1 MIDFPSLKT
10 LTIGNESFKQATSFT
25 MNTLPSLESIEIGN
39 NCFKDVTNKVL
50 FNAFP
55 ELITLEI
62 GNSSFYNELNDNM
75 IYQIFQVFNDPK
87 LVSIEI
93 GEYSFSKFGEFSV
106 SYLSSLKSL
115 IIGSIENESNN
126 FINAT
131 SIFIKSNTNLI
142 LFSNILD
149 LDNLE
154 QLIIGCGSFNGNSSL
169 TLQSI
174 LNQILFWIYRFPEFE
189 YIIDWRRNIQW
200 NHLILYK
207 K

>member
-1 MIDFPSLKT
+1 MS
-10 LTIGNESFKQATSFT
+10 
-25 MNTLPSLESIEIGN
+25 TLPSLETIEIGD
-39 NCFKDVTNKVL
+39 NCFKSIASEVS
-50 FNAFP
+50 FRSFP
-55 ELITLEI
+55 ELISLRI
-62 GNSSFYNELNDNM
+62 GNSSFYNEDSPDIIDKLFQ
-75 IYQIFQVFNDPK
+75 IYNNSK

-174 LNQILFWIYRFPEFE
+174 LNQILF
-189 YIIDWRRNIQW
+189 
-200 NHLILYK
+200 
-207 K
+207 

>member
-62 GNSSFYNELNDNM
+62 GNSSFYNELH
-75 IYQIFQVFNDPK
+75 QIFQVYNDPK
-87 LVSIEI
+87 LASIEI

-174 LNQILFWIYRFPEFE
+174 LNQILF
-189 YIIDWRRNIQW
+189 
-200 NHLILYK
+200 
-207 K
+207 

>member
-1 MIDFPSLKT
+1 MLMISLFRVLYYNNT
-10 LTIGNESFKQATSFT
+10 FNIIELDSLNSLIIGNESFKKVTSFSLGT
-25 MNTLPSLESIEIGN
+25 MNSLEILEIGDD
-39 NCFKDVTNKVL
+39 CFKSTATDIRL
-50 FNAFP
+50 YHFP
-55 ELITLEI
+55 ELISLRI

-75 IYQIFQVFNDPK
+75 IYQMFQVYNDPK
-87 LVSIEI
+87 LASIEI

-174 LNQILFWIYRFPEFE
+174 LNQILF
-189 YIIDWRRNIQW
+189 
-200 NHLILYK
+200 
-207 K
+207 

>member
-1 MIDFPSLKT
+1 MIDFPSLRT
-10 LTIGNESFKQATSFT
+10 LTIGNESFKKVTSFT
-25 MNTLPSLESIEIGN
+25 MNTLEIGN

-75 IYQIFQVFNDPK
+75 IYQIFQVYNDPK
-87 LVSIEI
+87 LTSIEI

-131 SIFIKSNTNLI
+131 SIFIKSNHL
-142 LFSNILD
+142 
-149 LDNLE
+149 
-154 QLIIGCGSFNGNSSL
+154 SL
-169 TLQSI
+169 LKVI
-174 LNQILFWIYRFPEFE
+174 QI
-189 YIIDWRRNIQW
+189 
-200 NHLILYK
+200 
-207 K
+207 

>member
-1 MIDFPSLKT
+1 MKT

-25 MNTLPSLESIEIGN
+25 MSTLPSLESIEIGN

-131 SIFIKSNTNLI
+131 SIFIKSNTNLV

-154 QLIIGCGSFNGNSSL
+154 QLIIGCGSF
-169 TLQSI
+169 TEFTKATIFSI
-174 LNQILFWIYRFPEFE
+174 
-189 YIIDWRRNIQW
+189 IQ
-200 NHLILYK
+200 
-207 K
+207 